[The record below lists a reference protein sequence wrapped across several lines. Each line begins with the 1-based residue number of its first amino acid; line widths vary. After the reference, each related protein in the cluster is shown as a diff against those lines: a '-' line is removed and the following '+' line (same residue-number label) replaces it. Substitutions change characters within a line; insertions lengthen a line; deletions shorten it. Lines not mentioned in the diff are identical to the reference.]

1 MCGCLESGS
10 EATSSWWLRRH
21 GAQAAGYGSENE
33 IGYGCS
39 DMTLLDRGPNYQWN
53 QILWH
58 VLSSRPPRTSLWPMA
73 GIPSSGRT
81 FGWTDNA

>member
-33 IGYGCS
+33 
-39 DMTLLDRGPNYQWN
+39 
-53 QILWH
+53 
-58 VLSSRPPRTSLWPMA
+58 MA
-73 GIPSSGRT
+73 MVAVT
-81 FGWTDNA
+81 